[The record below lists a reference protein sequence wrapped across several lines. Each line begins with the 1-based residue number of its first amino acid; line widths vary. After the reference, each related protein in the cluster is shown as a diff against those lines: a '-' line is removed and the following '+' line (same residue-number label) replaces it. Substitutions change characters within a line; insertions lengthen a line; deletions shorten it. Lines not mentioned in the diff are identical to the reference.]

1 MASEETREGRKGR
14 EPEPVGDTGSALD
27 AGESI
32 FQIGQDTKSEDAFE
46 YNEDEGNLVKA
57 FKAHPEGR
65 AALKRLADKC
75 ITDFDNAWSATEN
88 FRKSMAEIW
97 ALFSGTLEKKAPPF
111 QHMAN
116 AHVPLLMENTI
127 RMVYRQAYELFGNWT
142 NVFGVNPIGPDDE
155 KTAKLLSLHGNWQIR
170 KRIKDFKRQLGH
182 RGLLVFDLFGDVTC
196 HSYWDPQRRYNRHEI
211 LTANEFVCA
220 NAHVSTMPD
229 YSDVSWVAKVVYMDP
244 HELRK
249 MAKSWEDVATT
260 LKHLPPDWDEGGIT
274 SELRE
279 AVDKTLGVDSSAYQ
293 KGQYKIIQYEG
304 WLNLPP
310 PLPPAPPVPGQEGA
324 EPIEPIEPEVDPEEA
339 EGRDRYCKVLI
350 DYQTKTVLSLNIHER
365 IDPYDKRRHEFE
377 TQQLQK
383 YQAGMQEVQAFQ
395 QEMEQTRQSALSL
408 GHSLDPMSDGPA
420 QAILMARAVEEMPPP
435 PPPQMP
441 DWMRGD
447 PNAQPRPP
455 ESKPIQMF
463 AHGVNIEPIQ
473 GILGLGT
480 GSIHAAQNK
489 AANIALSAFFDQ
501 SMLHNMKNWLMRGDV
516 RFPGGDK
523 LVLEP
528 GKIHKVEGAMDLS
541 KDMIP
546 LEFGEGNAQLL
557 QLIEIMT
564 KFGNTVTNTPEV
576 LSGEAGKS
584 GETAQGLSARIEQ
597 ATKMLSVPTGKY
609 ADFLSQVLENNASLN
624 AIFLDD
630 AEFFSVNNHDPSLG
644 PMGQQTFS
652 VGRDLYD
659 RPYDVEI
666 SADLKFTST
675 SQRISE
681 ADALVQMPNA
691 VPELAGN
698 FALKHSVITK
708 SLEARNRYDLVQLLG
723 APPAAPQMFGVP
735 TSPPAPPPG
744 APPPPGAQ
752 PPGPGGPPGGKP
764 PGPPSNGGKPPQPQ
778 QPKPKPPQP
787 QAPPAAVSQR

>member
-1 MASEETREGRKGR
+1 MASDEHPRSDGA
-14 EPEPVGDTGSALD
+14 EPANDN
-27 AGESI
+27 ESV
-32 FQIGQDTKSEDAFE
+32 FELGQDTKSEEPFE
-46 YNEDEGNLVKA
+46 YKEDELNLVES

-65 AALKRLADKC
+65 AALRRLSDKC
-75 ITDFDNAWSATEN
+75 LTDFDAAWTATET
-88 FRKSMAEIW
+88 FRKSMADTW
-97 ALFSGTLEKKAPPF
+97 KLFSGTLDPKPPPF

-155 KTAKLLSLHGNWQIR
+155 HTAKLLSLHGNWQIR

-211 LTANEFVCA
+211 LTANEFVTA

-229 YSDVSWVAKVVYMDP
+229 YSDVSWVAKIIFMDG

-249 MAKSWEDVATT
+249 MSKLWQDVGTT
-260 LKHLPPDWDEGGIT
+260 LKHLPPAWDESGIG
-274 SELRE
+274 SEMRE
-279 AVDKTLGVDSSAYQ
+279 AVDKNLGVDSSAYQ
-293 KGQYKIIQYEG
+293 KGQYRIIQYEG

-310 PLPPAPPVPGQEGA
+310 SSSPPTTPGE
-324 EPIEPIEPEVDPEEA
+324 EPEEP
-339 EGRDRYCKVLI
+339 RDRYCKVIL

-365 IDPYDKRRHEFE
+365 VDPYDKRRFEFE
-377 TQQLQK
+377 SDQLKK
-383 YQAGMQEVQAFQ
+383 YQQGMQEVQAFH
-395 QEMEQTRQSALSL
+395 QEQEQTRQSALSL
-408 GHSLDPMSDGPA
+408 AHSVDPQSDGPA
-420 QAILMARAVEEMPPP
+420 QAVMMARSVEEMPPP
-435 PPPQMP
+435 PEPPMP
-441 DWMRGD
+441 DWMHGD
-447 PNAQPRPP
+447 PEAQPRPP
-455 ESKPIQMF
+455 EFVPIQMF

-480 GSIHAAQNK
+480 GMIHAAQNK
-489 AANIALSAFFDQ
+489 AANIALSAFIDQ
-501 SMLHNMKNWLMRGDV
+501 AMLGNCKNWLKRGDV
-516 RFPGGDK
+516 RFPGGGT

-528 GKIHKVEGAMDLS
+528 GKVHTIEGSTDLS

-546 LEFGEGNAQLL
+546 LEFGEANAQLL
-557 QLIEIMT
+557 ELVNMLV

-576 LSGEAGKS
+576 LSGESGKS

-609 ADFLSQVLENNASLN
+609 ADFLTQVLINNAMLN
-624 AIFLDD
+624 AIFMDD

-644 PMGQQTFS
+644 PMGRQTMS
-652 VGRDLYD
+652 VGRELYD

-691 VPELAGN
+691 VPELAMN
-698 FALKHSVITK
+698 FALKHAVISK
-708 SLEARNRYDLVQLLG
+708 SLEARNRYDLMSLLG
-723 APPAAPQMFGVP
+723 APPPPPPTFGVP

-744 APPPPGAQ
+744 MQP
-752 PPGPGGPPGGKP
+752 PPGPGGAPAPHGAPPS
-764 PGPPSNGGKPPQPQ
+764 GPPANNNAGPP
-778 QPKPKPPQP
+778 KP
-787 QAPPAAVSQR
+787 QAPPQQPPQPTKAA